1 MSLWSKITNTGVNF
15 ARTPAERRGISL
27 ANIISAILVGAQVTL
42 FLLYYQWYG
51 WSAITAA
58 MPIFIFFYLI
68 PILLNRSGHT
78 ILSRAWLSILIPVIV
93 TALSIYSKTLYYE
106 RQEELDYFTFRFFI
120 LAGCTFPLMLF
131 SIREKGYLILF
142 LAFDFLTLLCFDPLH
157 YMFGVPYAKES
168 LTISHYYFT
177 NVVISI
183 TFSLIAGAIWFMKRL
198 SEKFEEKNQL
208 LIADL
213 NKSNDQLVE
222 KNAEIEAQN
231 QEIIAQSDNLNYNQQ
246 KLTDAYNIIEEQRS
260 LLLRQNKNLSTE
272 LIKKN
277 QDLTE
282 TNTELI
288 KHNNELRQFSYTVS
302 HNLRGP
308 VASLLGL
315 ISLLRE
321 EQLTPHDR
329 EISIHLKTSAQRLD
343 TIINDLGKI
352 IDIRHDIFQIRQKV
366 NLLREV
372 DEITQVLQKDIEQFD
387 VKIEKHIATTDEL
400 YSVQPMVHSILYNL
414 ISNAIKYRSP
424 ERRPV
429 VEITFR
435 ENPQHYIIEVGDN
448 GLGIDLERYKDDLFK
463 LYKRFHYH
471 TEGKG
476 LGLYLVKLQTEALGG
491 SVHVDTEIN
500 RSTRFTVYLRKPIN
514 ISRQVL
520 YKEDHAEIFFDAQ
533 INSTGIIWKG
543 PVTSTQYRKVFQ
555 KCLDFVKAYN
565 TPNYIADLSNQGII
579 AREDQQWMF
588 DKILPE
594 ASHNGLSRIAAI
606 RPDATEPLV
615 KEYLAGINQTLSSL
629 GVHQEFFLSMDEA
642 VTWIERENEK
652 AALRQMTNG
661 KDHRT
666 R

>member
-1 MSLWSKITNTGVNF
+1 MSLWSDITNTGLNF
-15 ARTPAERRGISL
+15 ARTPAERRGIL
-27 ANIISAILVGAQVTL
+27 LTNIISTILVGLQILL
-42 FLLYYQWYG
+42 FVLYYYWYG
-51 WSAITAA
+51 WSVITGA
-58 MPIFIFFYLI
+58 MLFFISLYIFPIY
-68 PILLNRSGHT
+68 LNRKGYT
-78 ILSRAWLSILIPVIV
+78 VLSRGWLSILMPVII
-93 TALSIYSKTLYYE
+93 TSLSIYSKILYYE
-106 RQEELDYFTFRFFI
+106 RQEELDYFTFRFVI
-120 LAGCTFPLMLF
+120 LAGSVFPPMLF
-131 SIREKGYLILF
+131 SIREKRYLITF
-142 LAFDFLTLLCFDPLH
+142 LAFDFLTLIAYDPLH
-157 YMFGVPYAKES
+157 FIFGVPYQKES
-168 LTISHYYFT
+168 MTISHYYFT
-177 NVVISI
+177 NVVVVI
-183 TFSLIAGAIWFMKRL
+183 TFSLTAGAIWFMKWI
-198 SEKFEEKNQL
+198 SDTFEEKNQL
-208 LIADL
+208 LISDL

-321 EQLTPHDR
+321 EQMTPHDR
-329 EISIHLKTSAQRLD
+329 EISIHLRTSAQRLD

-366 NLLREV
+366 NLSREI
-372 DEITQVLQKDIEQFD
+372 DEIIQVLRKDIDQFD
-387 VKIEKHIATTDEL
+387 VKLETNLSTTDEL

-424 ERRPV
+424 ERRPA
-429 VEITFR
+429 IDISFR
-435 ENPQHYIIEVGDN
+435 ENPQHYILEITDN
-448 GLGIDLERYKDDLFK
+448 GLGIDLERHKEDLFK
-463 LYKRFHYH
+463 LYKRFHFH

-500 RSTRFTVYLRKPIN
+500 RYTRFTVYLRKPGN
-514 ISRQVL
+514 ITRQVL
-520 YKEDHAEIFFDAQ
+520 YKEEHAEIFFDAQ
-533 INSTGIIWKG
+533 INSTGIVWKG
-543 PVTSTQYRKVFQ
+543 PVTSEQYRTVFQ
-555 KCLDFVKAYN
+555 KCLDFVKVYN
-565 TPNYIADLSNQGII
+565 TPSYIADLSNQGSIS
-579 AREDQQWMF
+579 REDQQWMF

-606 RPDATEPLV
+606 RPDAAEPLV
-615 KEYLAGINQTLSSL
+615 KEYLIGINKTLSSL
-629 GVHQEFFLSMDEA
+629 GVLQEYFLSMEEA
-642 VTWIERENEK
+642 VNWIQNENEK
-652 AALRQMTNG
+652 AAIRQMTNG
-661 KDHRT
+661 KNH
-666 R
+666 